1 MSAAL
6 DDTAARSGIAGLVPR
21 EPIGAAVTIG
31 VKGPSGA
38 PTERDRFHVVE
49 VNPDANDR
57 RPHHRAFAFFNGL
70 PPEKRRLLR
79 GNLVHASRE
88 QCFEHHLKAQTVKGK
103 SHPQKRP
110 FCVGNG
116 VTAVR
121 WMGGDADNFKEIECP
136 HDRCEHR
143 VAAGGRG
150 APCKP
155 WMRLVFRLT
164 WDDATQAALTAK
176 GLPTLPS
183 MNVKFTSGS
192 WNTARNV
199 LGFFEQFEGTARSLG
214 IQDAKLFGLP
224 FTLQLSEKTNAEKKS
239 RFPVVS
245 ISPSM
250 DLIEFLMAQRESLAK
265 LGAVPVHEALTDQTQ
280 QEPAVV
286 AGDYETVSAGIP
298 G

>member
-1 MSAAL
+1 MNNL
-6 DDTAARSGIAGLVPR
+6 QGIAGLEGR

-57 RPHHRAFAFFNGL
+57 RPHHRAFSFFNGL
-70 PPEKRRLLR
+70 PPDKRRLLR
-79 GNLVHASRE
+79 GNLVHATVAE
-88 QCFEHHLKAQTVKGK
+88 CFEYHLKAQSVKGK

-116 VTAVR
+116 ETAVR

-136 HDRCEHR
+136 HDRCEFR
-143 VAAGGRG
+143 VESGGKP

-155 WMRLVFRLT
+155 WMRLLFRLT
-164 WDDATQAALTAK
+164 WDDATQAALAAK
-176 GLPTLPS
+176 GHPALPS
-183 MNVKFTSGS
+183 MTVKFTSGS
-192 WNTARNV
+192 WNTTRNV
-199 LGFFEQFEGTARSLG
+199 VGFFEQFEGTARSLG
-214 IQDAKLFGLP
+214 IQNAQVFGLP
-224 FTLQLSEKTNAEKKS
+224 FTMQLSERTNSQRKS

-245 ISPSM
+245 MTPSM

-265 LGAVPVHEALTDQTQ
+265 LGAVPRHEALTDQSQ
-280 QEPAVV
+280 QEPEVI

-298 G
+298 AC